1 MLVEN
6 PALNSWSRSGA
17 LVVGGSAFRLGPLQS
32 PPAPSF
38 NHATDKHDKRKAT
51 QRKWLRNSG
60 TCTGETDSC
69 TGFAENMPSN
79 SKLNRLLEQFVA
91 KQLGS
96 ALIQGS
102 DPIRYPIELRRKN
115 LPNDTWKKNMSG
127 TLKCY
132 FTVSRTVSP
141 KSGKKPFGMYAAIEK
156 FPGANF
162 PSKQSRPNRKRPF
175 LWKAAQALSGCE
187 AKFFI
192 EVKSTSFRAPW
203 SWRLQLRPIRFEY
216 KSKISNLSWE
226 QSIESMFL
234 FPVWSPKEPY
244 DSRHQDSLRKI
255 RRISMARPDK

>member
-1 MLVEN
+1 MEN

-38 NHATDKHDKRKAT
+38 NHATEKHDKRKAT

-79 SKLNRLLEQFVA
+79 LKLNRLLEQFVA

-115 LPNDTWKKNMSG
+115 LPNDT
-127 TLKCY
+127 
-132 FTVSRTVSP
+132 
-141 KSGKKPFGMYAAIEK
+141 
-156 FPGANF
+156 
-162 PSKQSRPNRKRPF
+162 
-175 LWKAAQALSGCE
+175 
-187 AKFFI
+187 
-192 EVKSTSFRAPW
+192 
-203 SWRLQLRPIRFEY
+203 
-216 KSKISNLSWE
+216 
-226 QSIESMFL
+226 
-234 FPVWSPKEPY
+234 
-244 DSRHQDSLRKI
+244 
-255 RRISMARPDK
+255 